1 MGESASPGVR
11 ELEERVAALE
21 RRLAAAPVDTVGP
34 GSVDEE
40 GSADGEGAS
49 DRQITA
55 GRSRIRRTGV
65 ILGVALALAMA
76 PTLAM
81 AGVLF
86 NDVPNTSPY
95 FVDIAAIA
103 TYGVTTGCGGGNYC
117 PDDFVTRE
125 QMAAFLNR
133 LGALSAGK
141 TPVTN
146 AARLDGYEAA
156 DLARL
161 GANSTNIASV
171 VLTNAE
177 VTFLNVS
184 LTAPT
189 YGYVLVNVAMT
200 GREQACTVNC
210 TMSARLRHVQS
221 GVHSAPVTAWIHE
234 RTNIAITYRFAVGPG
249 DQLFETRI
257 HRPVAGDGNMNGWY
271 NHMTALFVPFNG
283 GGLPPN

>member
-1 MGESASPGVR
+1 MGESGTPGIR
-11 ELEERVAALE
+11 ELEERVEALE
-21 RRLAAAPVDTVGP
+21 RRLAAAP
-34 GSVDEE
+34 
-40 GSADGEGAS
+40 ADAAGEGGVS
-49 DRQITA
+49 VEGDPDGPLPN
-55 GRSRIRRTGV
+55 GRSRLRRTGV
-65 ILGVALALAMA
+65 VLGVVLALAMA
-76 PTLAM
+76 PTLVM

-95 FVDIAAIA
+95 FNDIAAIA
-103 TYGVTTGCGGGNYC
+103 TYGVTTGCGDGNYC

-146 AARLDGYEAA
+146 AARLDGYEAS
-156 DLARL
+156 DLVRL
-161 GANSTNIASV
+161 AGTSTSIASP

-177 VTFLNVS
+177 VTFLSVT

-189 YGYVLVNVAMT
+189 HGYVLVNVAMT

-210 TMSARLRHVQS
+210 TMSARLRHVQTGS
-221 GVHSAPVTAWIHE
+221 HSAPVTAWIHE
-234 RTNIAITYRFAVGPG
+234 RTNIAITYRFPVGPG
-249 DQLFETRI
+249 DQVFETRI
-257 HRPVAGDGNMNGWY
+257 HRPTVGDGNMNGWY

>member
-1 MGESASPGVR
+1 MR
-11 ELEERVAALE
+11 ELEERLAALE
-21 RRLAAAPVDTVGP
+21 RRLAAAP
-34 GSVDEE
+34 
-40 GSADGEGAS
+40 ADAAGDGGAGGEGDPDGHVA
-49 DRQITA
+49 T
-55 GRSRIRRTGV
+55 GRSRLRRTGV
-65 ILGVALALAMA
+65 ILGVVLALVMA

-86 NDVPNTSPY
+86 NDVPNTNPY
-95 FVDIAAIA
+95 FSDIAAIA

-117 PDDFVTRE
+117 PDDYVTRE

-146 AARLDGYEAA
+146 AARLDGYDAG
-156 DLARL
+156 DLVRL
-161 GANSTNIASV
+161 GANSTTVASA

-177 VTFLNVS
+177 VTYLNVS
-184 LTAPT
+184 VTAPA

-210 TMSARLRHVQS
+210 TMSARLRHAQS
-221 GVHSAPVTAWIHE
+221 GALSAPVTAWIHE

-249 DQLFETRI
+249 DQVFETRI

-283 GGLPPN
+283 SGLPPN